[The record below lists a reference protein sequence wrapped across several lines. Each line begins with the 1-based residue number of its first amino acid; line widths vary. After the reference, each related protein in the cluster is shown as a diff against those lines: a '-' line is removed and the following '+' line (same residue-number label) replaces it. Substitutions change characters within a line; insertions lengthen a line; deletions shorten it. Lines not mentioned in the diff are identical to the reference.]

1 MKRILFLDNAV
12 ADDTYNAAQY
22 WKPLLVH
29 PCDMFR
35 VALGEWP
42 SDVSAYTHIL
52 ITGSSACILDNA
64 DWMQT
69 EVELVRTAVS
79 QGKVI
84 LGSCFGH
91 QLIARSM
98 FGLDAVR
105 VRHTPE
111 IGWPD
116 IEILAD
122 DALLGKAGRI
132 INGFVFHYDEVCRI
146 PEDRATLIAR
156 SPACDILGFKLKDKP
171 VWGIQPH
178 FEMGIVEGLNYL
190 DLVSGE
196 HIPSRQSLF
205 QSDATLPKDAGWIA
219 PLMKAFHD
227 TSPMK

>member
-1 MKRILFLDNAV
+1 MRKILFLDNAIEN
-12 ADDTYNAAQY
+12 DTYNAAQY
-22 WKPLLVH
+22 WKPLLVYPH
-29 PCDMFR
+29 DMFR

-42 SDVSAYTHIL
+42 SDVSAYSHIL
-52 ITGSSACILDNA
+52 ITGSSACVLDNV

-69 EVELVRTAVS
+69 EVEFIQTAVS
-79 QGKVI
+79 HGKVI

-98 FGLDAVR
+98 FGLDAVG
-105 VRHTPE
+105 VRKTPE

-116 IEILAD
+116 IEVMAD

-132 INGFVFHYDEVCRI
+132 INGFVFHYDEVCQL
-146 PEDRATLIAR
+146 PEDRATVTAR
-156 SPACDILGFKLKDKP
+156 SSACGILGFKLKGKP

-190 DLVSGE
+190 DKVSGE
-196 HIPSRQSLF
+196 HVPCRQSLF
-205 QSDATLPKDAGWIA
+205 QSQAVLPKDAGWIA

-227 TSPMK
+227 TSPME

>member
-22 WKPLLVH
+22 WKPLLVYPH
-29 PCDMFR
+29 DMFR

-42 SDVSAYTHIL
+42 SDVNAYSHIL
-52 ITGSSACILDNA
+52 STGSSASVLDNA

-69 EVELVRTAVS
+69 EVELIRTAVS
-79 QGKVI
+79 MGKVI

-105 VRHTPE
+105 VRPRPE
-111 IGWPD
+111 IGWSD
-116 IEILAD
+116 IEIIED
-122 DALLGKAGRI
+122 DTLLGRADRMI
-132 INGFVFHYDEVCRI
+132 YGFVFHYDEVCRL
-146 PEDRATLIAR
+146 PQDRATLIAR
-156 SPACDILGFKLKDKP
+156 SSACDILGFKLKGKP

-178 FEMGIVEGLNYL
+178 FEMGIGQGLNYL
-190 DLVSGE
+190 EMVSGE
-196 HIPSRQSLF
+196 HIPARQSLF
-205 QSDATLPKDAGWIA
+205 RSHATLPKDTGWIA

-227 TSPMK
+227 ASPLK

>member
-22 WKPLLVH
+22 WKPLLVNPH
-29 PCDMFR
+29 DMFR

-42 SDVSAYTHIL
+42 SDVKAYSHIL
-52 ITGSSACILDNA
+52 STGSSASVLDNT

-69 EVELVRTAVS
+69 EVELIRTAVS
-79 QGKVI
+79 MGKVI

-105 VRHTPE
+105 VRPRPE

-116 IEILAD
+116 IEIIED
-122 DALLGKAGRI
+122 DALLGRADRM
-132 INGFVFHYDEVCRI
+132 INGFVFHYDEVCRL
-146 PEDRATLIAR
+146 PQDRATLIAR
-156 SPACDILGFKLKDKP
+156 SSACDILGFKLKGKP

-178 FEMGIVEGLNYL
+178 FEMGIGQGLNYL
-190 DLVSGE
+190 EMVSGE
-196 HIPSRQSLF
+196 HIPKRQSLF
-205 QSDATLPKDAGWIA
+205 RSLATLPKDTGWIA

-227 TSPMK
+227 ASPLK